1 MIRFSELAN
10 MFFLTGAAVVLLK
23 IIFRHN
29 NAILWLDARLLLGCM
44 MAMVLRLFILADSPV
59 ANNVPVFRVYPE
71 ICWFLR
77 DTLFYWRET
86 PVSIM
91 MLLQMIWAAGVVVS
105 GLWRTYGYF
114 ATRKRIR
121 CYRRLRDPKFTEA
134 VKQINR
140 ELGRK
145 TKFRLVIS
153 KELKTPCI
161 FGVLRPYIGMPEI
174 EFTPTEIYLVVK
186 HEMLHYYRGDMVVKI
201 MCEALKALHWWNWF
215 VYKLAELITSMQEI
229 NVDFRIVR
237 ELSEME
243 QLEYEDC
250 LVKVARHRKK
260 WKKKKREKQWV
271 ISFRRESPSEV
282 NKRIRLMIQNQEI
295 SGRKTTASFLLSAGI
310 LCMIVIGP
318 NILTFE
324 PYAIPE
330 EKVEGS
336 VGTKEGG
343 ICCLDNKDG
352 TYDIYVD
359 GQYFKTVTEMFDDH
373 IPVYNDLEE
382 AKKDD

>member
-44 MAMVLRLFILADSPV
+44 MAMVLRLFVLADSPV

-121 CYRRLRDPKFTEA
+121 CYRRLRDPEFTEA

-174 EFTPTEIYLVVK
+174 ELTPTEIYLVVK
-186 HEMLHYYRGDMVVKI
+186 HEMLHYYRGDMIIKI
-201 MCEALKALHWWNWF
+201 LCEALKAVYWWNPF
-215 VYKLAELITSMQEI
+215 VYMLGDLVSSMQEI

-237 ELSEME
+237 GLSEME
-243 QLEYEDC
+243 QLEYVDC
-250 LVKVARHRKK
+250 LVKVARHRMKR
-260 WKKKKREKQWV
+260 KRENRWE
-271 ISFRRESPSEV
+271 ISFRKESPSEV
-282 NKRIRLMIQNQEI
+282 HKRISLMIKNQEI
-295 SGRKTTASFLLSAGI
+295 SGKKTTASFLLSAGI
-310 LCMIVIGP
+310 LCMIALCP

-324 PYAIPE
+324 PYAIHE
-330 EKVEGS
+330 EDA
-336 VGTKEGG
+336 VGTVGIKGGG
-343 ICCLDNKDG
+343 ICYLDNKDG

-359 GQYFKTVTEMFDDH
+359 GQYFKTTKTLFDEH
-373 IPVYNDLEE
+373 IPVYNTLEE
-382 AKKDD
+382 AMGMEPR

>member
-44 MAMVLRLFILADSPV
+44 MAMVLRLFVLADSPV

-91 MLLQMIWAAGVVVS
+91 TLLQMIWAAGAVVS

-121 CYRRLRDPKFTEA
+121 CYRRLRNPEFAEA

-174 EFTPTEIYLVVK
+174 ELTSAEIYLVVK
-186 HEMLHYYRGDMVVKI
+186 HEMLHYYRGDMIIKI
-201 MCEALKALHWWNWF
+201 LCEALKAVYWWNPF
-215 VYKLAELITSMQEI
+215 VYMLGDLVSSMQEI

-237 ELSEME
+237 GLSEMK
-243 QLEYEDC
+243 QLEYVDC
-250 LVKVARHRKK
+250 LVKVARHRVKR
-260 WKKKKREKQWV
+260 KRENRWE
-271 ISFRRESPSEV
+271 ISFRKESPSEV
-282 NKRIRLMIQNQEI
+282 HKRISLMLKNQEV
-295 SGRKTTASFLLSAGI
+295 SGRKTVASFLLSAGI
-310 LCMIVIGP
+310 LCMIALCP

-324 PYAIPE
+324 PYAIHE
-330 EKVEGS
+330 EHIEGS
-336 VGTKEGG
+336 VGVKGGG
-343 ICCLDNKDG
+343 ICCLDNKNG
-352 TYDIYVD
+352 TYDVYVD
-359 GQYFKTVTEMFDDH
+359 GQYFTTVEELFDEH
-373 IPVYNDLEE
+373 IPVYNTLEE
-382 AKKDD
+382 AMGMESR

>member
-1 MIRFSELAN
+1 

-44 MAMVLRLFILADSPV
+44 MAMVLRLFVLADSPV

-91 MLLQMIWAAGVVVS
+91 TLLQMIWAAGAVVS

-121 CYRRLRDPKFTEA
+121 CYRRLRNPEFAEA

-174 EFTPTEIYLVVK
+174 ELTPAEIYLVVK

-201 MCEALKALHWWNWF
+201 MCEALKAVHWWNWF
-215 VYKLAELITSMQEI
+215 VYKLSELITSMQEI

-237 ELSEME
+237 GLPEME
-243 QLEYEDC
+243 QLEYVDC

-282 NKRIRLMIQNQEI
+282 NKRIRLMVQNQEI
-295 SGRKTTASFLLSAGI
+295 SGRKTTASISSF
-310 LCMIVIGP
+310 
-318 NILTFE
+318 N
-324 PYAIPE
+324 
-330 EKVEGS
+330 
-336 VGTKEGG
+336 
-343 ICCLDNKDG
+343 
-352 TYDIYVD
+352 
-359 GQYFKTVTEMFDDH
+359 
-373 IPVYNDLEE
+373 
-382 AKKDD
+382 